1 MEANNGITGAS
12 PILSLLHERQR
23 MGTKSCNRGLF
34 FDKLSSHA
42 AWNRKRIRDMA
53 LVVGPN
59 TPAASESSSVVAPL
73 LSATV
78 RQHYDSTDDGDM
90 DTEDDSSTLFTHHK
104 LMKHNKNGLRPTLRS
119 SIKHRGCINTAS
131 WLTAGWKLSFSNYS
145 LNSGDDDIFK
155 SVAAQ
160 LSEECP
166 TQLMTSGDDR
176 TVMFW
181 DVSAAMGSTSLPQ
194 CSHPTTRPA
203 FSYVECKDD
212 IEYTRTN
219 EDLSGF
225 VTPLGTLPT
234 SHRGN
239 IFHVAP
245 VPYQPGLISTCAAD
259 GSLQVGD
266 VERAL
271 GPSILGS
278 SSSSSAS
285 QSYTTIVVTSP
296 EFVGSSD
303 EPLSVIEW
311 LSRSRSSMAFTHCFL
326 NRHIGLLC
334 SERGLHKFDLRL
346 SPREQPRENLFVLPT
361 PNDESAK
368 MVCKACALWN
378 QQNNPQQSLEDQETW
393 YAFAGGTSG
402 VVGLYDLR
410 MDGSTAT
417 NSRALQTYLPS
428 TLGNASLNN
437 ITHTSVSGL
446 GVSKDG
452 TELLVSYDS
461 DQIYT
466 FDVVPS
472 HKPFKE
478 KAMYGGHL
486 NRCTFLKEAKYAGPR
501 DEYICTGSDSG
512 HAWLYDRDSGSVAA
526 LLKADRNTCNGVI
539 PHPTLPFFITYGI
552 DSTAKLWR
560 AINNP
565 ISTWTSSRPTTYKK
579 SALVSGWKDAQRR
592 LSLLPELE
600 EDGDP
605 IGCLPNPLDYEF
617 HDEDDSN
624 DADESY
630 FIPFIRRSA
639 DRGGSKQHD
648 FLSCKIGNSMKFL
661 PELLQFNYD
670 TCFREAA
677 AEKTDT
683 SVHSGLHALA
693 RNISVSRLRHQAD
706 RLGLIWDREVAPWVM
721 EFQRWSRPSLNGS
734 VVFLPGHVDSIQ
746 HPADLIPDFPMDF
759 MPYDAELTDK
769 PKDFWSRSSDT
780 VPRRENS
787 GMSSGDTISKVVYE
801 KPWLKLYDEA
811 SLKTKKTMAT
821 DEVAMNESIAIEK
834 KASLQRCESLTTQST
849 ESLSDAKTPSKS
861 HLHPYSDEHALDVL
875 LKTILI
881 LKDGGNKAMEAGCS
895 AIAAQRYD
903 KAISYC
909 SLVFLTF
916 HVGNL
921 TFLDVQHSSLVRHK
935 GVALQWTPLLK
946 AMITIRLNLSMAM
959 QKPELADWDSAVEQ
973 ARLALQELKPFT
985 TTPGRA
991 VPGKIT
997 SSEEVNIPETVYI
1010 EAKELQAKAYFRL
1023 GTAQYSAK
1031 NYSGAVSS
1039 YEKSLESMRLAKPEM
1054 KPDAMVLRR
1063 LAEAKREKARKQER
1077 VRKKFKNSIH
1087 DDDK

>member
-1 MEANNGITGAS
+1 MEDNNGMTGGS
-12 PILSLLHERQR
+12 PVLSLLRERER
-23 MGTKSCNRGLF
+23 TGIKRCNRGLF

-42 AWNRKRIRDMA
+42 AWNRRRIRDMA

-59 TPAASESSSVVAPL
+59 TPAATESSTATSL
-73 LSATV
+73 RSATV
-78 RQHYDSTDDGDM
+78 QQHYDSTDDGEM
-90 DTEDDSSTLFTHHK
+90 DTEDDSSTLFNHHK
-104 LMKHNKNGLRPTLRS
+104 PKHSNNGLRPTLRS

-131 WLTAGWKLSFSNYS
+131 WLTAGWKLSFSSNS
-145 LNSGDDDIFK
+145 LNSGVDNIFK

-181 DVSAAMGSTSLPQ
+181 DVSAAMGSTTLPQ
-194 CSHPTTRPA
+194 FSHPTTRPA
-203 FSYVECKDD
+203 FSYVENNDD
-212 IEYTRTN
+212 NDYTRTSK
-219 EDLSGF
+219 DLSGF

-271 GPSILGS
+271 GPSTLGS

-311 LSRSRSSMAFTHCFL
+311 LSRSHSSMAFTHCFL

-346 SPREQPRENLFVLPT
+346 SPREQPRENLFVLPR
-361 PNDESAK
+361 PNEISTK

-378 QQNNPQQSLEDQETW
+378 QHKNPQQSLEDQETW
-393 YAFAGGTSG
+393 YAFAGGISG

-410 MDGSTAT
+410 MDGSSAA
-417 NSRALQTYLPS
+417 NSRALQTYIPS
-428 TLGNASLNN
+428 TLGNTDRNT

-472 HKPFKE
+472 QQPFKE

-539 PHPTLPFFITYGI
+539 PHPTLPYFITYGI

-565 ISTWTSSRPTTYKK
+565 TSTWTSSRPLTYKK
-579 SALVSGWKDAQRR
+579 SALVSRWKDAQRR

-600 EDGDP
+600 EDRIP
-605 IGCLPNPLDYEF
+605 IGCLPNSLDYGF

-624 DADESY
+624 EADESY
-630 FIPFIRRSA
+630 FIPFIRHSA
-639 DRGGSKQHD
+639 DRGGSRQHD
-648 FLSCKIGNSMKFL
+648 FLSCKVGNSLIFL

-670 TCFREAA
+670 TCYREVA
-677 AEKTDT
+677 AEKADT

-706 RLGLIWDREVAPWVM
+706 RLGLTWDREVAPWVM
-721 EFQRWSRPSLNGS
+721 EFRAS
-734 VVFLPGHVDSIQ
+734 VSGHADLIK
-746 HPADLIPDFPMDF
+746 HPADLIPDFPMDW
-759 MPYDAELTDK
+759 MPYDAELIDE
-769 PKDFWSRSSDT
+769 PKDFWSHSSGS
-780 VPRRENS
+780 VPKRENS
-787 GMSSGDTISKVVYE
+787 DMSSGDKNSTVVYD
-801 KPWLKLYDEA
+801 KPWLKLYNEA
-811 SLKTKKTMAT
+811 PPATKNTVKTEEGSKGK
-821 DEVAMNESIAIEK
+821 NHAIEK
-834 KASLQRCESLTTQST
+834 IASLPRCESLIAQST
-849 ESLSDAKTPSKS
+849 ESLADDKTVSKA
-861 HLHPYSDEHALDVL
+861 HLHPYSEEHALDVL

-916 HVGNL
+916 PVGNL
-921 TFLDVQHSSLVRHK
+921 NFLDVHHSSLIRHK

-985 TTPGRA
+985 ITPGRA
-991 VPGKIT
+991 VSGKVT
-997 SSEEVNIPETVYI
+997 GSEEVQVPETVYN
-1010 EAKELQAKAYFRL
+1010 EAKEIQAKAYFRL

-1039 YEKSLESMRLAKPEM
+1039 YEKSLQSMKQAKPEV
-1054 KPDAMVLRR
+1054 KPDSAVLRR
-1063 LAEAKREKARKQER
+1063 LAEAKRDKARKEER

-1087 DDDK
+1087 DEGK